1 MADVSVRPALPADS
15 WRIGEIHAA
24 TMLLAVE
31 AGLHVPLDPGITG
44 AFDADAF
51 ASQWERAITTPP
63 SPLHRVLT
71 ALDRSTVVG
80 FAAIAPV
87 EEAVRTGPE
96 GDPPEAEILALEV
109 DPSHGRSGHGSR
121 LLAACVDV
129 LRQQNAGHVMTWAV
143 QGDDP
148 RARFLSSAGFAPL
161 GMRRTWQ
168 VGDGTVSQIAWH
180 AALVQG
186 LDQALD

>member
-15 WRIGEIHAA
+15 QRIGEIHAA

-31 AGLHVPLDPGITG
+31 AGLREPMEPGI
-44 AFDADAF
+44 ARSFDAAGF
-51 ASQWERAITTPP
+51 ASQWEQAIAAPP

-71 ALDRSTVVG
+71 ALDRSAVVG

-87 EEAVRTGPE
+87 EESVRTGLE
-96 GDPPEAEILALEV
+96 GDPPEAEVLALEV
-109 DPSHGRSGHGSR
+109 DPAHCRTGHGSR

-168 VGDGTVSQIAWH
+168 VGNGTVSQIAWH
-180 AALVQG
+180 AAL
-186 LDQALD
+186 D

>member
-1 MADVSVRPALPADS
+1 MGDTGRMADVSVRPALPADS
-15 WRIGEIHAA
+15 QRIGEIHAA
-24 TMLLAVE
+24 TMRLAVE
-31 AGLHVPLDPGITG
+31 AGLRESLDPELAAG
-44 AFDADAF
+44 FDPAAF
-51 ASQWERAITTPP
+51 ASRWEQAVAAPP

-71 ALDRSTVVG
+71 ALDRSAVVG

-87 EEAVRTGPE
+87 EESVRTGLE

-109 DPSHGRSGHGSR
+109 DPAHGRSGHGSR

-180 AALVQG
+180 AAL
-186 LDQALD
+186 D